1 MTLTLEPKL
10 KIGVNTMH
18 RRSEPAEGP
27 WLPKIDELV
36 QMVEQVDRLGYDSFW
51 CGDHIS
57 MPIPFLDPL
66 QQIAQAAVISRRL
79 TFGVGVY
86 LLPLRNFAPV
96 AKQVSTLDLLTEG
109 RLIFGV
115 GVGGEFPKEYEV
127 SGIPR
132 EERGARLSDGIR
144 VLKKLWTGEKVS
156 HESKFVAFDGV
167 DMRPAPAQAGGP
179 PIWCG
184 GRSKPA
190 LRRAAR
196 IGDGWHSYAI
206 TADMYRDGLATIRE
220 AADEAGRSVE
230 GFGTGHLLF
239 ARVSDDY
246 EQALDEAA
254 DHLSTRYNMD
264 MRPATKRYGAIGA
277 AGDAAQT
284 IRDFYDAGVRHITLD
299 LAGPYERR
307 GEQLERFAADV
318 MPLLSDII
326 EPQQPDAT

>member
-1 MTLTLEPKL
+1 MLFELEPKL

-36 QMVEQVDRLGYDSFW
+36 QMVEQVDRCDFDSLW
-51 CGDHIS
+51 VGDHIS

-96 AKQVSTLDLLTEG
+96 AKQVSTLDLMTEG

-115 GVGGEFPKEYEV
+115 GVGGEFPKEYEA
-127 SGIPR
+127 SGIPHS
-132 EERGARLSDGIR
+132 ERGARLSDGIR
-144 VLKKLWTGEKVS
+144 VLKKFWSGAPVT
-156 HESKFVAFDGV
+156 HESPFLKFQNVA
-167 DMRPAPAQAGGP
+167 MRPTPWQKGGP

-206 TADMYRDGLATIRE
+206 TSDMYRDGLALIKETAE
-220 AADEAGRSVE
+220 EVGRSFSP
-230 GFGTGHLLF
+230 FGTGHLLF

-246 EQALDEAA
+246 ESALDEAA
-254 DHLSTRYNMD
+254 DHLSTRYNMN
-264 MRPATKRYGAIGA
+264 MRPAAKRYGAIGTPQDVA
-277 AGDAAQT
+277 EA
-284 IRDFYDAGVRHITLD
+284 IRNFYEAGVRHITLD
-299 LAGPYERR
+299 IAGVYERR
-307 GEQLERFAADV
+307 GEQLERFSSDV
-318 MPLLSDII
+318 LPLLRDLRK
-326 EPQQPDAT
+326 Q

>member
-1 MTLTLEPKL
+1 MLFELEPKL

-36 QMVEQVDRLGYDSFW
+36 QMVEQVDRCDFDSLW
-51 CGDHIS
+51 VGDHIS

-96 AKQVSTLDLLTEG
+96 AKQVSTLDLMTEG

-115 GVGGEFPKEYEV
+115 GVGGEFPKEYEA
-127 SGIPR
+127 SGIPHS
-132 EERGARLSDGIR
+132 ERGARLSDGIR
-144 VLKKLWTGEKVS
+144 VLKKFWSGAPVT
-156 HESKFVAFDGV
+156 HESPFLKFENVA
-167 DMRPAPAQAGGP
+167 MRPTPWQKGGP

-206 TADMYRDGLATIRE
+206 TSDMYRDGLALIKETAE
-220 AADEAGRSVE
+220 EVGRSFSP
-230 GFGTGHLLF
+230 FGTGHLLF

-246 EQALDEAA
+246 ESALDEAA
-254 DHLSTRYNMD
+254 GHLSTRYNMN
-264 MRPATKRYGAIGA
+264 MRPAAKRYGAIGTSQDVA
-277 AGDAAQT
+277 EA
-284 IRDFYDAGVRHITLD
+284 IRNFYEAGVRHITLD
-299 LAGPYERR
+299 IAGVYERR
-307 GEQLERFAADV
+307 GEQLERFSSDV
-318 MPLLSDII
+318 LPLLRDLRK
-326 EPQQPDAT
+326 Q

>member
-1 MTLTLEPKL
+1 MLFELEPKL

-36 QMVEQVDRLGYDSFW
+36 QMVEQVDRCDFDSLW
-51 CGDHIS
+51 VGDHIS

-96 AKQVSTLDLLTEG
+96 AKQVSTLDLMTEG

-115 GVGGEFPKEYEV
+115 GVGGEFPKEYEA
-127 SGIPR
+127 SGIPHS
-132 EERGARLSDGIR
+132 ERGARLSDGIR
-144 VLKKLWTGEKVS
+144 VLKKFWSGAPVT
-156 HESKFVAFDGV
+156 HESPFLKFENV
-167 DMRPAPAQAGGP
+167 DMRPTPWQKGGP

-206 TADMYRDGLATIRE
+206 TSDMYRDGLALIKETAE
-220 AADEAGRSVE
+220 EVGRSFSP
-230 GFGTGHLLF
+230 FGTGHLLF

-246 EQALDEAA
+246 ESALDEAA
-254 DHLSTRYNMD
+254 DHLSTRYNMN
-264 MRPATKRYGAIGA
+264 MRPAAKRYGAIGTPQDVA
-277 AGDAAQT
+277 EA
-284 IRDFYDAGVRHITLD
+284 IRNFYEAGVRHITLD
-299 LAGPYERR
+299 IAGVYERR
-307 GEQLERFAADV
+307 GEQLERFSSDV
-318 MPLLSDII
+318 LPLLRDLRK
-326 EPQQPDAT
+326 Q

>member
-1 MTLTLEPKL
+1 MLFELEPKL

-36 QMVEQVDRLGYDSFW
+36 QMVEQVDRCDFDSLW
-51 CGDHIS
+51 VGDHIS

-96 AKQVSTLDLLTEG
+96 AKQVSTLDLMTEG

-115 GVGGEFPKEYEV
+115 GVGGEFPKEYEA
-127 SGIPR
+127 SGIPHS
-132 EERGARLSDGIR
+132 ERGARLSDGIR
-144 VLKKLWTGEKVS
+144 VLKKFWSGAPVT
-156 HESKFVAFDGV
+156 HESPFLKFENVA
-167 DMRPAPAQAGGP
+167 MRPTPWQKGGP

-206 TADMYRDGLATIRE
+206 TSDMYRDGLALVKETAE
-220 AADEAGRSVE
+220 EVGRSFSP
-230 GFGTGHLLF
+230 FGTGHLLF

-246 EQALDEAA
+246 ESALDEAA
-254 DHLSTRYNMD
+254 DHLSTRYNMN
-264 MRPATKRYGAIGA
+264 MRPAAKRYGAIGTPQDVA
-277 AGDAAQT
+277 EA
-284 IRDFYDAGVRHITLD
+284 IRNFYEAGVRHITLD
-299 LAGPYERR
+299 IAGVYERR
-307 GEQLERFAADV
+307 GEQLERFSSDV
-318 MPLLSDII
+318 LPLLRDLRK
-326 EPQQPDAT
+326 Q

>member
-1 MTLTLEPKL
+1 MSLPLDKTLKL
-10 KIGVNTMH
+10 GVNTMH

-27 WLPKIDELV
+27 WRPRIDDLV
-36 QMVEQVDRLGYDSFW
+36 EMVEQVDRLGFDCFW
-51 CGDHIS
+51 VGDHLS

-66 QQIAQAAVISRRL
+66 QQIAQASVISRRL

-115 GVGGEFPKEYEV
+115 GVGGEFPKEYEIA
-127 SGIPR
+127 GFPR

-144 VLKKLWTGEKVS
+144 VLKKFWTGEKVS
-156 HESKFVAFDGV
+156 HDSRFVQFEDV
-167 DMRPAPAQAGGP
+167 DMRPGPWQPGGP
-179 PIWCG
+179 PVWCG
-184 GRSKPA
+184 GRAKPA

-206 TADMYRDGLATIRE
+206 TADMYRDGLATIAETVE
-220 AADEAGRSVE
+220 AEGRQLDR
-230 GFGTGHLLF
+230 FGTGHLLF
-239 ARVSDDY
+239 ARVGDNY
-246 EQALDEAA
+246 EQAFDEAA
-254 DHLSTRYNMD
+254 GHLSVRYNMD

-277 AGDAAQT
+277 PDDVAAT
-284 IRDFYDAGVRHITLD
+284 IKDFFDAGVRHITLD

-307 GEQLERFAADV
+307 GEQLDRFAADV
-318 MPLLSDII
+318 MPRLRDL
-326 EPQQPDAT
+326 TGK

>member
-1 MTLTLEPKL
+1 MLFELEPKL
-10 KIGVNTMH
+10 KIGVNTIH

-36 QMVEQVDRLGYDSFW
+36 QMVEQVDRCDFDSLW
-51 CGDHIS
+51 VGDHIS

-96 AKQVSTLDLLTEG
+96 AKQVSTLDLMTEG

-115 GVGGEFPKEYEV
+115 GVGGEFPKEYEA
-127 SGIPR
+127 SGIPHS
-132 EERGARLSDGIR
+132 ERGARLSDGIR
-144 VLKKLWTGEKVS
+144 VLKKFWSGAPVT
-156 HESKFVAFDGV
+156 HESPFLKFENVA
-167 DMRPAPAQAGGP
+167 MRPTPWQKGGP

-206 TADMYRDGLATIRE
+206 TSDMYRDGLALIKETAE
-220 AADEAGRSVE
+220 EVGRSFSP
-230 GFGTGHLLF
+230 FGTGHLLF

-246 EQALDEAA
+246 ESALDEAA
-254 DHLSTRYNMD
+254 DHLSTRYNMN
-264 MRPATKRYGAIGA
+264 MRPAAKRYGAIGTPQDVA
-277 AGDAAQT
+277 EA
-284 IRDFYDAGVRHITLD
+284 IRNFYEAGVRHITLD
-299 LAGPYERR
+299 IAGVYERR
-307 GEQLERFAADV
+307 GEQLERFSSDV
-318 MPLLSDII
+318 LPLLRDLRK
-326 EPQQPDAT
+326 Q

>member
-1 MTLTLEPKL
+1 MLFELEPKL

-36 QMVEQVDRLGYDSFW
+36 QMVEQVDRCDFDSLW
-51 CGDHIS
+51 VGDHIS

-96 AKQVSTLDLLTEG
+96 AKQVSTLDLMTEG

-115 GVGGEFPKEYEV
+115 GVGGEFPKEYEA
-127 SGIPR
+127 SGIPHS
-132 EERGARLSDGIR
+132 ERGARLSDGIR
-144 VLKKLWTGEKVS
+144 VLKKFWSGAPVT
-156 HESKFVAFDGV
+156 HESPFLKFENVA
-167 DMRPAPAQAGGP
+167 MRPSPWQKGGP

-206 TADMYRDGLATIRE
+206 TSDMYRDGLALIKETAE
-220 AADEAGRSVE
+220 EVGRSFSP
-230 GFGTGHLLF
+230 FGTGHLLF

-246 EQALDEAA
+246 ESALDEAA
-254 DHLSTRYNMD
+254 DHLSTRYNMN
-264 MRPATKRYGAIGA
+264 MRPAAKRYGAIGTPQDVA
-277 AGDAAQT
+277 EA
-284 IRDFYDAGVRHITLD
+284 IRNFYEAGVRHITLD
-299 LAGPYERR
+299 IAGVYERR
-307 GEQLERFAADV
+307 GEQLERFSSDV
-318 MPLLSDII
+318 LPLLRDLRK
-326 EPQQPDAT
+326 Q

>member
-1 MTLTLEPKL
+1 MLFELEPKL

-36 QMVEQVDRLGYDSFW
+36 QMVEQVDRCDFDSLW
-51 CGDHIS
+51 VGDHIS

-96 AKQVSTLDLLTEG
+96 AKQVSTLDLMTEG

-115 GVGGEFPKEYEV
+115 GVGGEFPKEYEA
-127 SGIPR
+127 SGIPHS
-132 EERGARLSDGIR
+132 ERGARLSDGIR
-144 VLKKLWTGEKVS
+144 VLKKFWSGAPVT
-156 HESKFVAFDGV
+156 HESPFLKFENVA
-167 DMRPAPAQAGGP
+167 MRPTPWQKGGP

-206 TADMYRDGLATIRE
+206 TSDMYRDGLALIKETAE
-220 AADEAGRSVE
+220 EVGRSFSP
-230 GFGTGHLLF
+230 FGTGHLLF

-246 EQALDEAA
+246 ESALDEAA
-254 DHLSTRYNMD
+254 DHLSTRYNMN
-264 MRPATKRYGAIGA
+264 MRSAAKRYGAIGTPQDVA
-277 AGDAAQT
+277 EA
-284 IRDFYDAGVRHITLD
+284 IRNFYEAGVRHITLD
-299 LAGPYERR
+299 IAGVYERR
-307 GEQLERFAADV
+307 GEQLERFSSDV
-318 MPLLSDII
+318 LPLLRDLRK
-326 EPQQPDAT
+326 Q

>member
-1 MTLTLEPKL
+1 MVFELEPKL

-36 QMVEQVDRLGYDSFW
+36 QMVEQVDRCDFDSLW
-51 CGDHIS
+51 VGDHIS

-96 AKQVSTLDLLTEG
+96 AKQVSTLDLMTEG

-115 GVGGEFPKEYEV
+115 GVGGEFPKEYEA
-127 SGIPR
+127 SGIPHS
-132 EERGARLSDGIR
+132 ERGARLSDGIR
-144 VLKKLWTGEKVS
+144 VLKKFWSGAPVT
-156 HESKFVAFDGV
+156 HESPFLKFENVA
-167 DMRPAPAQAGGP
+167 MRPTPWQKGGP

-206 TADMYRDGLATIRE
+206 TSDMYRDGLALIKETAE
-220 AADEAGRSVE
+220 EVGRSFSP
-230 GFGTGHLLF
+230 FGTGHLLF
-239 ARVSDDY
+239 ARVSNDY
-246 EQALDEAA
+246 ESALDEAA
-254 DHLSTRYNMD
+254 DHLSTRYNMN
-264 MRPATKRYGAIGA
+264 MRPAAERYGAIGTPQDVA
-277 AGDAAQT
+277 EA
-284 IRDFYDAGVRHITLD
+284 IRNFYEAGVRHITLD
-299 LAGPYERR
+299 IAGVYERR
-307 GEQLERFAADV
+307 GEQLERFSSDV
-318 MPLLSDII
+318 LPLLRDLRK
-326 EPQQPDAT
+326 

>member
-1 MTLTLEPKL
+1 MLFELEPKL

-18 RRSEPAEGP
+18 RRSEPTEGP

-36 QMVEQVDRLGYDSFW
+36 QMVEQVDRCDFDSLW
-51 CGDHIS
+51 VGDHIS

-96 AKQVSTLDLLTEG
+96 AKQVSTLDLMTEG

-115 GVGGEFPKEYEV
+115 GVGGEFPKEYEA
-127 SGIPR
+127 SGIPHS
-132 EERGARLSDGIR
+132 ERGARLSDGIR
-144 VLKKLWTGEKVS
+144 VLKKFWSGAPVT
-156 HESKFVAFDGV
+156 HESPFLKFENVA
-167 DMRPAPAQAGGP
+167 MRPTPWQKGGP

-206 TADMYRDGLATIRE
+206 TSDMYRDGLALIKETAE
-220 AADEAGRSVE
+220 EVGRSFSP
-230 GFGTGHLLF
+230 FGTGHLLF

-246 EQALDEAA
+246 ESALDEAA
-254 DHLSTRYNMD
+254 DHLSTRYNMN
-264 MRPATKRYGAIGA
+264 MRPAAKRYGAIGTPQDVA
-277 AGDAAQT
+277 EA
-284 IRDFYDAGVRHITLD
+284 IRNFYEAGVRHITLD
-299 LAGPYERR
+299 IAGVYERR
-307 GEQLERFAADV
+307 GEQLERFSSDV
-318 MPLLSDII
+318 LPLLRDLRK
-326 EPQQPDAT
+326 Q

>member
-1 MTLTLEPKL
+1 MVLQLEPTL

-27 WLPKIDELV
+27 WLPRIDELV
-36 QMVEQVDRLGYDSFW
+36 AMVEHVDRSGFDSFW
-51 CGDHIS
+51 VGDHIS
-57 MPIPFLDPL
+57 MPIPFLDPF
-66 QQIAQAAVISRRL
+66 QQIAQAAVVSRRL
-79 TFGVGVY
+79 VFGVGVY
-86 LLPLRNFAPV
+86 LLPLRNIAPV
-96 AKQVSTLDLLTEG
+96 AKQVSTLDLMTEG

-115 GVGGEFPKEYEV
+115 GVGGEFPKEYELA
-127 SGIPR
+127 GIPR

-156 HESKFVAFDGV
+156 HASRFLAFEDV
-167 DMRPAPAQAGGP
+167 DMRPAPWQPGGP

-196 IGDGWHSYAI
+196 IGNGWHSYAI

-220 AADEAGRSVE
+220 TAEAEGFDERP
-230 GFGTGHLLF
+230 FGTGHLLF
-239 ARVSDDY
+239 ARVSDNY

-277 AGDAAQT
+277 PDDVAAT
-284 IRDFYDAGVRHITLD
+284 IRDFFDAGVRHITLD

-307 GEQLERFAADV
+307 GEQFDRFSADV
-318 MPLLSDII
+318 LPLLD
-326 EPQQPDAT
+326 DLR

>member
-1 MTLTLEPKL
+1 MLFELEPKL

-18 RRSEPAEGP
+18 RRSEPTEGP

-36 QMVEQVDRLGYDSFW
+36 QMVEQVDRCDFDSLW
-51 CGDHIS
+51 VGDHIS

-96 AKQVSTLDLLTEG
+96 AKQVSTLDLMTEG

-115 GVGGEFPKEYEV
+115 GVGGEFPKEYEA
-127 SGIPR
+127 SGIPHS
-132 EERGARLSDGIR
+132 ERGARLSDGIR
-144 VLKKLWTGEKVS
+144 VLKKFWSGAPVT
-156 HESKFVAFDGV
+156 HESPFLKFENVA
-167 DMRPAPAQAGGP
+167 MRPTPWQKGGP

-206 TADMYRDGLATIRE
+206 TSDMYRDGLALIKETAE
-220 AADEAGRSVE
+220 EVGRSFSP
-230 GFGTGHLLF
+230 FGTGHLLF

-246 EQALDEAA
+246 ESALGEAA
-254 DHLSTRYNMD
+254 DHLSTRYNMN
-264 MRPATKRYGAIGA
+264 MRPAAKRYGAIGTPQDVA
-277 AGDAAQT
+277 EA
-284 IRDFYDAGVRHITLD
+284 IRNFYEAGVRHITLD
-299 LAGPYERR
+299 IAGVYERR
-307 GEQLERFAADV
+307 GEQLERFSSDV
-318 MPLLSDII
+318 LPLLRDLRK
-326 EPQQPDAT
+326 Q

>member
-1 MTLTLEPKL
+1 MLFELEPKL

-36 QMVEQVDRLGYDSFW
+36 QMVEQVDRCDFDSLW
-51 CGDHIS
+51 VGDHIS

-96 AKQVSTLDLLTEG
+96 AKQVSTLDLMTEG

-115 GVGGEFPKEYEV
+115 GVGGEFPKEYEA
-127 SGIPR
+127 SGIPHS
-132 EERGARLSDGIR
+132 ERGARLSDGIR
-144 VLKKLWTGEKVS
+144 VLKKFWSGAPVT
-156 HESKFVAFDGV
+156 HESPFLKFENVA
-167 DMRPAPAQAGGP
+167 MRPTPWQKGGP

-206 TADMYRDGLATIRE
+206 TSDMYRDGLALIKETAE
-220 AADEAGRSVE
+220 EVGRSFSP
-230 GFGTGHLLF
+230 FGTGHLLF

-246 EQALDEAA
+246 ESALGEAA
-254 DHLSTRYNMD
+254 DHLSTRYNMN
-264 MRPATKRYGAIGA
+264 MRPAAKRYGAIGTPQDVA
-277 AGDAAQT
+277 EA
-284 IRDFYDAGVRHITLD
+284 IRNFYEAGVRHITLD
-299 LAGPYERR
+299 IAGVYERR
-307 GEQLERFAADV
+307 GEQLERFSSDV
-318 MPLLSDII
+318 LPLLRDLRK
-326 EPQQPDAT
+326 Q

>member
-1 MTLTLEPKL
+1 MLFELEPKL

-36 QMVEQVDRLGYDSFW
+36 QMVEQVDRCDFDSLW
-51 CGDHIS
+51 VGDHIS

-96 AKQVSTLDLLTEG
+96 AKQVSTLDLMTEG

-115 GVGGEFPKEYEV
+115 GVGGEFPKEYEA
-127 SGIPR
+127 SGIPHS
-132 EERGARLSDGIR
+132 ERGARLSDGIR
-144 VLKKLWTGEKVS
+144 VLKKFWSGAPVT
-156 HESKFVAFDGV
+156 HESPFLKFENVA
-167 DMRPAPAQAGGP
+167 MRPTPWQKGGP

-206 TADMYRDGLATIRE
+206 TSDMYRDGLALIKETAE
-220 AADEAGRSVE
+220 EVGRSFSP
-230 GFGTGHLLF
+230 FGTGHLLF

-246 EQALDEAA
+246 ESALDEAA
-254 DHLSTRYNMD
+254 DHLSTRYNMN
-264 MRPATKRYGAIGA
+264 MRPAAKKYGAIGTPQDVA
-277 AGDAAQT
+277 EA
-284 IRDFYDAGVRHITLD
+284 IRNFYEAGVRHITLD
-299 LAGPYERR
+299 IAGVYERR
-307 GEQLERFAADV
+307 GEQLERFSSDV
-318 MPLLSDII
+318 LPLLRDLRK
-326 EPQQPDAT
+326 Q

>member
-1 MTLTLEPKL
+1 MLFELEPKL

-36 QMVEQVDRLGYDSFW
+36 QMVEQVDRCDFDSLW
-51 CGDHIS
+51 VGDHIS

-96 AKQVSTLDLLTEG
+96 AKQVSTLDLMTEG

-115 GVGGEFPKEYEV
+115 GVGGEFPKEYEA
-127 SGIPR
+127 SGIPHS
-132 EERGARLSDGIR
+132 ERGARLSDGIR
-144 VLKKLWTGEKVS
+144 VLKKFWTGAPVT
-156 HESKFVAFDGV
+156 HESPFLKFENVA
-167 DMRPAPAQAGGP
+167 MRPTPWQKGGP

-206 TADMYRDGLATIRE
+206 TSDMYRDGLALIKETAE
-220 AADEAGRSVE
+220 EVGRSFSP
-230 GFGTGHLLF
+230 FGTGHLLF

-246 EQALDEAA
+246 ESALDEAA
-254 DHLSTRYNMD
+254 DHLSTRYNMN
-264 MRPATKRYGAIGA
+264 MRPAAKRYGAIGTPQDVA
-277 AGDAAQT
+277 EA
-284 IRDFYDAGVRHITLD
+284 IRNFYEAGVRHITLD
-299 LAGPYERR
+299 IAGVYERR
-307 GEQLERFAADV
+307 GEQLERFSSDV
-318 MPLLSDII
+318 LPLLRDLRK
-326 EPQQPDAT
+326 Q

>member
-1 MTLTLEPKL
+1 MLFELEPKL

-36 QMVEQVDRLGYDSFW
+36 QMVKQVDRCDFDSLW
-51 CGDHIS
+51 VGDHIS

-96 AKQVSTLDLLTEG
+96 AKQVSTLDLMTEG

-115 GVGGEFPKEYEV
+115 GVGGEFPKEYEA
-127 SGIPR
+127 SGIPHS
-132 EERGARLSDGIR
+132 ERGARLSDGIR
-144 VLKKLWTGEKVS
+144 VLKKFWSGAPVT
-156 HESKFVAFDGV
+156 HESPFLKFENVA
-167 DMRPAPAQAGGP
+167 MRPTPWQKGGP

-206 TADMYRDGLATIRE
+206 TSDMYRDGLALIKETAE
-220 AADEAGRSVE
+220 EVGRSFSP
-230 GFGTGHLLF
+230 FGTGHLLF

-246 EQALDEAA
+246 ESALDEAA
-254 DHLSTRYNMD
+254 DHLSTRYNMN
-264 MRPATKRYGAIGA
+264 MRPAAKRYGAIGTPQDVA
-277 AGDAAQT
+277 EA
-284 IRDFYDAGVRHITLD
+284 IRNFYEAGVRHITLD
-299 LAGPYERR
+299 IAGVYERR
-307 GEQLERFAADV
+307 GEQLERFSSDV
-318 MPLLSDII
+318 LPLLRDLRK
-326 EPQQPDAT
+326 Q

>member
-1 MTLTLEPKL
+1 MLFELEPKL

-36 QMVEQVDRLGYDSFW
+36 QMVEQVDRCDFDSLW
-51 CGDHIS
+51 VGDHIS

-96 AKQVSTLDLLTEG
+96 AKQVSTLDLMTEG

-115 GVGGEFPKEYEV
+115 GVGGEFPKEYEA
-127 SGIPR
+127 SGIPHS
-132 EERGARLSDGIR
+132 ERGARLSDGIR
-144 VLKKLWTGEKVS
+144 VLKKFWTGAPVT
-156 HESKFVAFDGV
+156 HESPFLKFENVA
-167 DMRPAPAQAGGP
+167 MRPTPWQKGGP

-206 TADMYRDGLATIRE
+206 TSDMYRDGLALIKETAE
-220 AADEAGRSVE
+220 EVGRSFSP
-230 GFGTGHLLF
+230 FGTGHLLF

-246 EQALDEAA
+246 ESALDEAA
-254 DHLSTRYNMD
+254 DHLSTRYNMN
-264 MRPATKRYGAIGA
+264 MRPAAKKYGAIGTPQDVA
-277 AGDAAQT
+277 EA
-284 IRDFYDAGVRHITLD
+284 IRNFYEAGVRHITLD
-299 LAGPYERR
+299 IAGVYERR
-307 GEQLERFAADV
+307 GEQLERFSSDV
-318 MPLLSDII
+318 LPLLRDLRK
-326 EPQQPDAT
+326 Q

>member
-1 MTLTLEPKL
+1 MTLRLESTL
-10 KIGVNTMH
+10 KIGINTMH

-27 WLPKIDELV
+27 WLPTIDDLV
-36 QMVEQVDRLGYDSFW
+36 AMVEQVDRLNFDSFW

-86 LLPLRNFAPV
+86 LLPLRNIAPV

-115 GVGGEFPKEYEV
+115 GVGGEFPLEYEACGV
-127 SGIPR
+127 PPT
-132 EERGARLSDGIR
+132 ERGARLSDGIE
-144 VLKKLWTGEKVS
+144 VLRKFWTAEKVS
-156 HESKFVAFDGV
+156 HHSRFTAFSGVA
-167 DMRPAPAQAGGP
+167 MRPAPAQAGGP

-184 GRSKPA
+184 GRSQPA
-190 LRRAAR
+190 LRRAGQL
-196 IGDGWHSYAI
+196 GDGWHSSAI
-206 TADMYRDGLATIRE
+206 TAEMYRDGLAFIR
-220 AADEAGRSVE
+220 AAAQEVERDEMS
-230 GFGTGHLLF
+230 FGTGHLLF

-254 DHLSTRYNMD
+254 AHLSTRYGMD
-264 MRPATKRYGAIGA
+264 MRPATQRYGAIGA
-277 AGDAAQT
+277 PEDVAET
-284 IRDFYDAGVRHITLD
+284 IHDFFDAGVRHLTLD

-318 MPLLSDII
+318 MPLLSDLT
-326 EPQQPDAT
+326 QD

>member
-1 MTLTLEPKL
+1 MLFELEPKL

-36 QMVEQVDRLGYDSFW
+36 QMVEQVDRCDFDSLW
-51 CGDHIS
+51 VGDHIS

-96 AKQVSTLDLLTEG
+96 AKQVSTLDLMTEG

-115 GVGGEFPKEYEV
+115 GVGGEFPKEYEA
-127 SGIPR
+127 SGIPHS
-132 EERGARLSDGIR
+132 ERGARLSDGIR
-144 VLKKLWTGEKVS
+144 VLKKFWSGAPVT
-156 HESKFVAFDGV
+156 HESPFLKFENVA
-167 DMRPAPAQAGGP
+167 MRPTPWQKGGP

-206 TADMYRDGLATIRE
+206 TSDMYRDGLALIKETAE
-220 AADEAGRSVE
+220 EVGRSFSP
-230 GFGTGHLLF
+230 FGTGHLLF

-246 EQALDEAA
+246 ESALDEAA
-254 DHLSTRYNMD
+254 DHLSTRYNMN
-264 MRPATKRYGAIGA
+264 MRPAAKRYGAIGTPQDVA
-277 AGDAAQT
+277 EA
-284 IRDFYDAGVRHITLD
+284 IRNFYEAGVRHITLD
-299 LAGPYERR
+299 VAGVYERR
-307 GEQLERFAADV
+307 GEQLERFSSDV
-318 MPLLSDII
+318 LPLLRDLRK
-326 EPQQPDAT
+326 Q

>member
-1 MTLTLEPKL
+1 MTLVLDPTL

-18 RRSEPAEGP
+18 RRSEPAAGP
-27 WLPKIDELV
+27 WLPKIDDLV
-36 QMVEQVDRLGYDSFW
+36 AMVEQVDRLGFDSFW

-86 LLPLRNFAPV
+86 LLPLRNIAPV
-96 AKQVSTLDLLTEG
+96 AKQVATLDLLTEG

-115 GVGGEFPKEYEV
+115 GVGGEFPKEYELAGV
-127 SGIPR
+127 PR

-144 VLKKLWTGEKVS
+144 VLRKLWTAEKVS
-156 HESKFVAFDGV
+156 HDSRFLTFEDV
-167 DMRPAPAQAGGP
+167 DMRPAPAQPGGP

-184 GRSKPA
+184 GRAKPA

-206 TADMYRDGLATIRE
+206 TADMYRDGLAVIRE
-220 AADEAGRSVE
+220 TAAAEGRSMA
-230 GFGTGHLLF
+230 GFSTGHLLF
-239 ARVSDDY
+239 ARVSDNYD
-246 EQALDEAA
+246 QALDEAA

-277 AGDAAQT
+277 PDDVAAT
-284 IRDFYDAGVRHITLD
+284 IRDFYDAGVRHVTLD
-299 LAGPYERR
+299 LAGVYERR

-318 MPLLSDII
+318 MPLLKDITG
-326 EPQQPDAT
+326 PKA

>member
-1 MTLTLEPKL
+1 MLFELEPKL

-36 QMVEQVDRLGYDSFW
+36 QMVEQVDRCDFDSLW
-51 CGDHIS
+51 VGDHIS

-96 AKQVSTLDLLTEG
+96 AKQVSTLDLMTEG

-115 GVGGEFPKEYEV
+115 GVGGEFPKEYEA
-127 SGIPR
+127 SGIPHS
-132 EERGARLSDGIR
+132 ERGARLSDGIR
-144 VLKKLWTGEKVS
+144 VLKKFWSGAPVT
-156 HESKFVAFDGV
+156 HESPFLKFENVA
-167 DMRPAPAQAGGP
+167 MRPTPWQKGGP

-206 TADMYRDGLATIRE
+206 TSDMYRDGLALIKETAE
-220 AADEAGRSVE
+220 EVGRSFSP
-230 GFGTGHLLF
+230 FGTGHLLF

-246 EQALDEAA
+246 ESALDEAA
-254 DHLSTRYNMD
+254 DHLSTRYNMN
-264 MRPATKRYGAIGA
+264 MRPAAKRYGAIGTPQDVA
-277 AGDAAQT
+277 EA
-284 IRDFYDAGVRHITLD
+284 IRNFYEAGVRHITLD
-299 LAGPYERR
+299 IAGVYERR
-307 GEQLERFAADV
+307 GEQLERFSADV
-318 MPLLSDII
+318 LPLLRDLRK
-326 EPQQPDAT
+326 Q

>member
-1 MTLTLEPKL
+1 MLFELEPKL

-36 QMVEQVDRLGYDSFW
+36 QMVEQVDRCDFDSLW
-51 CGDHIS
+51 VGDHIS

-96 AKQVSTLDLLTEG
+96 AKQVSTLDLMTEG

-115 GVGGEFPKEYEV
+115 GVGGEFPKEYEA
-127 SGIPR
+127 SGIPHS
-132 EERGARLSDGIR
+132 ERGARLSDGIR
-144 VLKKLWTGEKVS
+144 VLKKFWTGAPVT
-156 HESKFVAFDGV
+156 HESPFLKFENVA
-167 DMRPAPAQAGGP
+167 MRPTPWQKGGP

-206 TADMYRDGLATIRE
+206 TSDMYRDGLALIKETAE
-220 AADEAGRSVE
+220 EVGRSFSP
-230 GFGTGHLLF
+230 FGTGHLLF

-246 EQALDEAA
+246 ESALDEAA
-254 DHLSTRYNMD
+254 DHLSTRYNMN
-264 MRPATKRYGAIGA
+264 MRPAAKRYGAIGTPQDVA
-277 AGDAAQT
+277 EA
-284 IRDFYDAGVRHITLD
+284 IRNFYEAGVRHITLD
-299 LAGPYERR
+299 IAGVYERR
-307 GEQLERFAADV
+307 GEQLERFSSEV
-318 MPLLSDII
+318 LPLLRDLRK
-326 EPQQPDAT
+326 Q

>member
-1 MTLTLEPKL
+1 MDLPLEANL
-10 KIGVNTMH
+10 KIGISTMH

-36 QMVEQVDRLGYDSFW
+36 EMVEHADRLGFDSFW

-57 MPIPFLDPL
+57 MAVPFLDPF
-66 QQIAQAAVISRRL
+66 QQIAQAAVVSRRL

-115 GVGGEFPKEYEV
+115 GIGGEFPKEYEV

-132 EERGARLSDGIR
+132 AERGARLSDGIR
-144 VLKKLWTGEKVS
+144 VCKKLWTGEPVS
-156 HESKFVAFDGV
+156 HQSEFLTFNDVE
-167 DMRPAPAQAGGP
+167 MRPAPAQPGGP

-184 GRSKPA
+184 GRSPPA

-196 IGDGWHSYAI
+196 LGDGWYSYAI
-206 TADMYRDGLATIRE
+206 TADRFRAGMVTITE
-220 AADEAGRSVE
+220 AAEAAGRE
-230 GFGTGHLLF
+230 LERFGTGHSLF
-239 ARVSDDY
+239 ARVSDSY

-254 DHLSTRYNMD
+254 EQLSARYNMD

-277 AGDAAQT
+277 PGDVAAT
-284 IRDFYDAGVRHITLD
+284 IRDFFDAGVRHITLD

-318 MPLLSDII
+318 MPLLSDLTS
-326 EPQQPDAT
+326 P

>member
-1 MTLTLEPKL
+1 MLFELEPKL

-36 QMVEQVDRLGYDSFW
+36 QMVEQVDRCDFDSLW
-51 CGDHIS
+51 VGDHIS

-96 AKQVSTLDLLTEG
+96 AKQVSTLDLMTEG

-115 GVGGEFPKEYEV
+115 GVGGEFPKEYEA
-127 SGIPR
+127 SGIPHS
-132 EERGARLSDGIR
+132 ERGARLSDGIR
-144 VLKKLWTGEKVS
+144 VLKKFWTGAPVT
-156 HESKFVAFDGV
+156 HESPFLKFENVA
-167 DMRPAPAQAGGP
+167 MQPTPWQKGGP

-206 TADMYRDGLATIRE
+206 TSDMYRDGLALIKETAE
-220 AADEAGRSVE
+220 EVGRSFSP
-230 GFGTGHLLF
+230 FGTGHLLF

-246 EQALDEAA
+246 ESALDEAA
-254 DHLSTRYNMD
+254 DHLSTRYNMN
-264 MRPATKRYGAIGA
+264 MRPAAKRYGAIGTPQDVA
-277 AGDAAQT
+277 EA
-284 IRDFYDAGVRHITLD
+284 IRNFYEAGVRHITLD
-299 LAGPYERR
+299 IAGVYERR
-307 GEQLERFAADV
+307 GEQLERFSSDV
-318 MPLLSDII
+318 LPLLRDLRK
-326 EPQQPDAT
+326 Q

>member
-1 MTLTLEPKL
+1 MVFELEPKL

-36 QMVEQVDRLGYDSFW
+36 QMVEQVDRCDFDSLW
-51 CGDHIS
+51 VGDHIS

-96 AKQVSTLDLLTEG
+96 AKQVSTLDLMTEG

-115 GVGGEFPKEYEV
+115 GVGGEFPKEYEA
-127 SGIPR
+127 SGIPHS
-132 EERGARLSDGIR
+132 ERGARLSDGIR
-144 VLKKLWTGEKVS
+144 VLKKFWSGAPVT
-156 HESKFVAFDGV
+156 HESPFLKFENVT
-167 DMRPAPAQAGGP
+167 MRPTPWQKGGP

-206 TADMYRDGLATIRE
+206 TSDMYRDGLALIKETAE
-220 AADEAGRSVE
+220 EVGRSFSP
-230 GFGTGHLLF
+230 FGTGHLLF
-239 ARVSDDY
+239 ARVSNDY
-246 EQALDEAA
+246 ESALDEAA
-254 DHLSTRYNMD
+254 DHLSTRYNMN
-264 MRPATKRYGAIGA
+264 MRPAAERYGAIGTPQDVA
-277 AGDAAQT
+277 EA
-284 IRDFYDAGVRHITLD
+284 IRNFYEAGVRHITLD
-299 LAGPYERR
+299 IAGVYERR
-307 GEQLERFAADV
+307 GEQLERFSSDV
-318 MPLLSDII
+318 LPLLRDLRK
-326 EPQQPDAT
+326 

>member
-1 MTLTLEPKL
+1 MLFELEPKL

-18 RRSEPAEGP
+18 RRSEPTEGP

-36 QMVEQVDRLGYDSFW
+36 QMVEQVDRCDFDSLW
-51 CGDHIS
+51 VGDHIS

-96 AKQVSTLDLLTEG
+96 AKQVSTLDLMTEG

-115 GVGGEFPKEYEV
+115 GVGGEFPKEYEA
-127 SGIPR
+127 SGIPHS
-132 EERGARLSDGIR
+132 ERGARLSDGIR
-144 VLKKLWTGEKVS
+144 VLKKFWTGAPVT
-156 HESKFVAFDGV
+156 HESPFLKFENVA
-167 DMRPAPAQAGGP
+167 MRPTPWQKGGP

-206 TADMYRDGLATIRE
+206 TSDMYRDGLALVKETAE
-220 AADEAGRSVE
+220 EVGRSFSP
-230 GFGTGHLLF
+230 FGTGHLLF

-246 EQALDEAA
+246 ESALDEAA
-254 DHLSTRYNMD
+254 DHLSTRYNMN
-264 MRPATKRYGAIGA
+264 MRPAAKRYGAIGTPQDVA
-277 AGDAAQT
+277 EA
-284 IRDFYDAGVRHITLD
+284 IRNFYEAGVRHITLD
-299 LAGPYERR
+299 IAGVYERR
-307 GEQLERFAADV
+307 GEQLERFSSDV
-318 MPLLSDII
+318 LPLLRDLRK
-326 EPQQPDAT
+326 Q

>member
-1 MTLTLEPKL
+1 MLFELEPKL

-36 QMVEQVDRLGYDSFW
+36 QMVEQVDRCDFDSLW
-51 CGDHIS
+51 VGDHIS

-96 AKQVSTLDLLTEG
+96 AKQVSTLDLMTEG

-115 GVGGEFPKEYEV
+115 GVGGEFPKEYEA
-127 SGIPR
+127 SGIPHS
-132 EERGARLSDGIR
+132 ERGARLSDGIR
-144 VLKKLWTGEKVS
+144 VLKKFWTGAPVT
-156 HESKFVAFDGV
+156 HESPFLKFENVA
-167 DMRPAPAQAGGP
+167 MRPTPWQKGGP

-206 TADMYRDGLATIRE
+206 TSDMYRDGLALVKETAE
-220 AADEAGRSVE
+220 EVGRSFSP
-230 GFGTGHLLF
+230 FGTGHLLF

-246 EQALDEAA
+246 ESALDEAA
-254 DHLSTRYNMD
+254 DHLSTRYNMN
-264 MRPATKRYGAIGA
+264 MRPAAKRYGAIGTPQDVA
-277 AGDAAQT
+277 EA
-284 IRDFYDAGVRHITLD
+284 IRNFYEAGVRHITLD
-299 LAGPYERR
+299 IAGVYERR
-307 GEQLERFAADV
+307 GEQLERFSSDV
-318 MPLLSDII
+318 LPLLRDLRK
-326 EPQQPDAT
+326 Q

>member
-1 MTLTLEPKL
+1 MLFELEPKL

-36 QMVEQVDRLGYDSFW
+36 QMVEQVDRCDFDSLW
-51 CGDHIS
+51 VGDHIS

-96 AKQVSTLDLLTEG
+96 AKQVSTLDLMTEG

-115 GVGGEFPKEYEV
+115 GVGGEFPKEYEA
-127 SGIPR
+127 SGIPHS
-132 EERGARLSDGIR
+132 ERGARLSDGIR
-144 VLKKLWTGEKVS
+144 VLKKFWSGAPVT
-156 HESKFVAFDGV
+156 HESPFLKFENVA
-167 DMRPAPAQAGGP
+167 MRPTPWQKGGP

-206 TADMYRDGLATIRE
+206 TSDMYRDGLALIKETAE
-220 AADEAGRSVE
+220 EVGRSFSP
-230 GFGTGHLLF
+230 FGTGHLLF

-246 EQALDEAA
+246 ESALDEAA
-254 DHLSTRYNMD
+254 DHLSTRYNMN
-264 MRPATKRYGAIGA
+264 MRPAAKRYGAIGTPQDVA
-277 AGDAAQT
+277 EA
-284 IRDFYDAGVRHITLD
+284 IRNFYEAGVRHITLD
-299 LAGPYERR
+299 IAGVYERR
-307 GEQLERFAADV
+307 GEQLERFSTEV
-318 MPLLSDII
+318 LPLLRDFRK
-326 EPQQPDAT
+326 